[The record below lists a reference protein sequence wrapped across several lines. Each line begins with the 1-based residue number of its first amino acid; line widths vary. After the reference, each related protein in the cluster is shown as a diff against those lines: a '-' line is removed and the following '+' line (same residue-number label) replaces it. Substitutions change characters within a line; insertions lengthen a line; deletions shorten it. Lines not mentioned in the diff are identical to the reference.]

1 MQEEHRDVIRRCAL
15 FQGVSET
22 DFPAVLAALTP
33 YVRTYARGEALVL
46 AGYPVRRIGVV
57 LRGSIEAEKPSPDG
71 GRLILSHMG
80 LGGIIADVLT
90 GAEHVKSPVTVLA
103 AAPCEAAWLDARA
116 LFDLGGGGAARV
128 LQNWMD
134 LVAEKY
140 FALDR
145 RVGLLLEKRLRA
157 RLTQYLRAELTP
169 RADGARVCPFSRTRL
184 AEYLGCDRTALARE
198 ISRMERDGI
207 LRAEGRAFY
216 LTDEPLTAP

>member
-1 MQEEHRDVIRRCAL
+1 MILREGHVETIRRCAL
-15 FQGVSET
+15 FAGVADA
-22 DFPAVLAALTP
+22 DFPALLAALTP
-33 YVRTYARGEALVL
+33 FGKSYARGEALVL

-57 LRGSIEAEKPSPDG
+57 LTGSIEAEKSSPDG

-80 LGGIIADVLT
+80 PGGIIADVLT
-90 GAEHVKSPVTVLA
+90 GSEHVKSPVTVLA

-116 LFDLGGGGAARV
+116 LFSLGGAGAARA

-134 LVAEKY
+134 LVAAKY

-157 RLTQYLRAELTP
+157 RLERYLREEVPP
-169 RADGARVCPFSRTRL
+169 RADGARMCPFSRTRL
-184 AEYLGCDRTALARE
+184 AEYLGCDRAALSRE
-198 ISRMERDGI
+198 ISRMEREGL

-216 LTDEPLTAP
+216 LNG